1 MVKLSPTTSPKS
13 VATKL
18 PATPKPKATPTVA
31 PKTKATP
38 VKTPEKE
45 VTEAPKPLY
54 PHVEIAL
61 FIGDKALVPSG
72 VISHPLGVEHAK
84 SILGWTIPEGEG
96 KFIDPDFTNTKGQTI
111 KCSRLTMQ
119 RPFKR
124 QKSLGYAH
132 EILEGNFQFNGEP
145 ILIGSNG
152 ACLDGMHRLTAL
164 VFANELWEENP
175 TKYYKWKTSPTI
187 DVVLIA
193 GIPEEVKRVNTINTG
208 MSRTTGDSLYAANVF
223 KNSDKKLKK
232 KICNSAGHAISMLW
246 YRTGANVNAFSS
258 KRTHA
263 ESLDFL
269 QRHPKLGEYLEKT
282 FEWDR
287 LDGSHSI
294 LSPGY
299 SAAFLYLMA
308 VTATENTKEGEGY
321 HDTVM
326 PTEALLD
333 FSFES
338 KALEYW
344 EALYKREDWV
354 QPVTDLCND
363 LILEGRPLEEKVA
376 AIVLGWRSLIS
387 SEGGYV
393 NPEEVTLESLGYTVN
408 GDGVR
413 KLSRT
418 AFVGGI
424 DTAGT

>member
-1 MVKLSPTTSPKS
+1 MVKISTPASSPKS
-13 VATKL
+13 STPPPKSKAKPTL
-18 PATPKPKATPTVA
+18 PEKKA
-31 PKTKATP
+31 PK
-38 VKTPEKE
+38 VPE
-45 VTEAPKPLY
+45 VLY
-54 PHVEIAL
+54 PNLEIAL
-61 FIGDKALVPSG
+61 FVADKSLVPSG
-72 VISHPLGVEHAK
+72 VISHALDVEAAK
-84 SILGWTIPEGEG
+84 ALLGWTVPEGEG
-96 KFIDPDFTNTKGQTI
+96 KFLDYDFINTKSETI

-124 QKSLGYAH
+124 QKALGYAH

-145 ILIGSNG
+145 ILVGNQG
-152 ACLDGMHRLTAL
+152 ALLDGMHRLSAL

-175 TKYYKWKTSPTI
+175 TKYFRWTKAPTI
-187 DVVLIA
+187 DVVVIA

-223 KNSDKKLKK
+223 KHSDKKLKK

-246 YRTGANVNAFSS
+246 FRTGANVNAFSS

-269 QRHPKLGEYLEKT
+269 QRHPKLADYLEKT

-287 LDGSHSI
+287 ADGTHKI

-321 HDTVM
+321 HDTVL

-333 FSFES
+333 FRFEQEALNYW
-338 KALEYW
+338 KALYH
-344 EALYKREDWV
+344 REDWV

-363 LILEGRPLEEKVA
+363 LILEGRPLEEKIA
-376 AIVLGWRSLIS
+376 AIILGWRSLLS
-387 SEGGYV
+387 SHDGYV
-393 NPEEVTLESLGYTVN
+393 NPEEVTLESVGYTVN
-408 GDGVR
+408 GEGVR
-413 KLSRT
+413 KLSR
-418 AFVGGI
+418 AVFVGGI